1 MKRNTFLEQPRRD
14 NTHEVQLTPHK
25 AEGRNVGHDET
36 GLRVA
41 HNLTG
46 RNVGRIASR
55 RVWTISII
63 LLVLSV
69 LATACSKPEKEKLTG
84 TWRWTSTTG
93 GLAGVNYTPESEGF
107 EAEIVFKGSSFT
119 FYKDGKK
126 ITSGSYQIK
135 DSDDDFPF
143 WGYTNGVYHTPF
155 SIKLNLAEW
164 QTKKISEATN
174 HAIFIWDW
182 LSADIV
188 RYDDPSKNLKLLFR
202 EKHVDGFIYSFE
214 RK

>member
-1 MKRNTFLEQPRRD
+1 MKRNTFLEQPRRG

-25 AEGRNVGHDET
+25 A
-36 GLRVA
+36 A
-41 HNLTG
+41 G
-46 RNVGRIASR
+46 RNVGRIKTSAGRSMWA
-55 RVWTISII
+55 VAVI

>member
-1 MKRNTFLEQPRRD
+1 MKKITFLEQSFPFSMKGCPQGGVVRD
-14 NTHEVQLTPHK
+14 NTHEVQVTPHK
-25 AEGRNVGHDET
+25 A
-36 GLRVA
+36 A
-41 HNLTG
+41 G
-46 RNVGRIASR
+46 RNVGRIKTSAGRSMWA
-55 RVWTISII
+55 VAVI

-143 WGYTNGVYHTPF
+143 WGYSNGVYHTPF

>member
-1 MKRNTFLEQPRRD
+1 MLIVNTSIGDLGEFDRLVHLERFAVGGGHRLFRVDEFGRVGGGGDVEHDRAVELGPEAHGD
-14 NTHEVQLTPHK
+14 DVQLLLFQHFMI
-25 AEGRNVGHDET
+25 V
-36 GLRVA
+36 RVDF
-41 HNLTG
+41 L
-46 RNVGRIASR
+46 
-55 RVWTISII
+55 
-63 LLVLSV
+63 
-69 LATACSKPEKEKLTG
+69 
-84 TWRWTSTTG
+84 
-93 GLAGVNYTPESEGF
+93 